1 MPSPTQA
8 PIVKP
13 PKYRRTMNGETWVR
27 TIAEQLCPDCGEY
40 ACLIPIPHA
49 KAEQRTGDD
58 TV

>member
-1 MPSPTQA
+1 MATQQV
-8 PIVKP
+8 VKP
-13 PKYRRTMNGETWVR
+13 AKHRRSMNAETWVR

-40 ACLIPIPHA
+40 ACLIPVPHA